1 MKRTVMAAM
10 VLSLF
15 TGSIALADP
24 PQDRRHDLDQRQE
37 QRHDEHHDRDQWD
50 RRYEEYHER
59 REELRGEMRG
69 HVDFDAG
76 RYQRPRGYYAHHW
89 RRGDHLPRAWRGP
102 AYVVPNWGYYR
113 LRPPPP
119 GYYWVRVNDNAVL
132 AAVATG
138 VVVDVAVNIFH

>member
-24 PQDRRHDLDQRQE
+24 PQDHRHDRDQRQE
-37 QRHDEHHDRDQWD
+37 QWHDEHHDRDQRDRLYEEHHD
-50 RRYEEYHER
+50 RRDER
-59 REELRGEMRG
+59 RGEMRG
-69 HVDFDAG
+69 HIHFGSG

-89 RRGDHLPRAWRGP
+89 RRGDRLPRAWRGA
-102 AYVVPNWGYYR
+102 AYVVPDWGYYR
-113 LRPPPP
+113 LRPPPA

-138 VVVDVAVNIFH
+138 VIVDVAVDIFH